1 MSDSRGKDEG
11 MTHASL
17 DSNSHIVHAP
27 GGFLAAGSW
36 DGIAD
41 LADLTKT
48 QTVRVAAHSTLEFSD
63 VTDADSFA
71 VLAAQLG
78 FYTGPERVIVP
89 PLLPRN
95 AEAAVAECAWSLLP
109 GSELVEIQVGG
120 QPHLGVADARTHI
133 LGGQPDSRQVEVKD
147 VIGWISRDDGTV
159 SLGAALEDGV
169 ISSYLARLLGVI
181 GTPSAITPFGT
192 VLIHNLSEAIADQVL
207 RVLPGMG
214 MIFDADTVNQLYSR

>member
-1 MSDSRGKDEG
+1 
-11 MTHASL
+11 MT
-17 DSNSHIVHAP
+17 SHVVHAP

-41 LADLTKT
+41 LADLTES
-48 QTVRVAAHSTLEFSD
+48 QTVRVAAHSTLEFTD

-71 VLAAQLG
+71 SLVAQLG
-78 FYTGPERVIVP
+78 FHAGPERVIVP
-89 PLLPRN
+89 PLLPRD
-95 AEAAVAECAWSLLP
+95 AEATVAECAWSLLP
-109 GSELVEIQVGG
+109 GNELVEIQVGG
-120 QPHLGVADARTHI
+120 QPYLGVAEAQAHV

-159 SLGAALEDGV
+159 SLGAALEDGI

-214 MIFDADTVNQLYSR
+214 MIFDAETVEQMYSR